1 MFASAGLVNPKIFK
15 RQDVDDC
22 LVNGGS
28 PLAAGSTISF
38 KYANTFQYPLSLA
51 SATCGQINTYRRV
64 KKKMGQSL
72 CNICTIYTSI
82 SFFFLVILI
91 LFNSTLI
98 SYIYYHNSTV
108 QTLPYTYLM
117 TKIIKLVAT
126 CYLWEAYFILISK
139 FESTFNKSM
148 TCQKLIKPFF

>member
-1 MFASAGLVNPKIFK
+1 MFASAVLVNPKIFK

-38 KYANTFQYPLSLA
+38 KYANSFQYPLLLA

-64 KKKMGQSL
+64 KKKKWGNHYVLYVQFIHRSH
-72 CNICTIYTSI
+72 
-82 SFFFLVILI
+82 FFLVILI

-126 CYLWEAYFILISK
+126 SYLWEAYFILISK